1 MKFWEKYP
9 QLWLWCNLVAA
20 STLVFWLS
28 NWDLTVAGLFHQ
40 ADHWLLDEFPLWKM
54 LFYDGVPYLAGS
66 VLAVSSLLVVGSTV
80 LRRWYHLRLYAAY
93 VLLVFLVGPGLLV
106 NSLFKDNW
114 GRPRPVQVVQLGG
127 HEAYVPPG
135 YVVAKG
141 HGRSF
146 PSGHSSIGFAFV
158 AFWFLWRKRKPQW
171 ARLALVASLLL
182 GCAIGLT
189 RMAAGGHFLSDVMW
203 SGWVVLF
210 AAWVL
215 YYPVMRIPQREVAYN
230 T

>member
-1 MKFWEKYP
+1 M
-9 QLWLWCNLVAA
+9 
-20 STLVFWLS
+20 
-28 NWDLTVAGLFHQ
+28 
-40 ADHWLLDEFPLWKM
+40 
-54 LFYDGVPYLAGS
+54 
-66 VLAVSSLLVVGSTV
+66 VGSTV
-80 LRRWYHLRLYAAY
+80 LRRWYRLRLYAAY

-215 YYPVMRIPQREVAYN
+215 YYPVMRIPERELMVDSQTAN
-230 T
+230 IK

>member
-9 QLWLWCNLVAA
+9 QPWLWFNLVGA

-28 NWDLTVAGLFHQ
+28 NLDLTVAGLFHQ
-40 ADHWLLDEFPLWKM
+40 ADHWLLDEFPLWKA
-54 LFYDGVPYLAGS
+54 LFYDGVPYLAGA
-66 VLAVSSLLVVGSTV
+66 VLGLSTLLIVGSTV
-80 LRRWYHLRLYAAY
+80 LRRWYRVRLYAAY

-114 GRPRPVQVVQLGG
+114 GRPRPVQVAQLGG
-127 HEAYVPPG
+127 QEAYVPPG
-135 YVVAKG
+135 YFVPNG
-141 HGRSF
+141 NGRSF
-146 PSGHSSIGFAFV
+146 PSGHSSVGFAFV

-171 ARLALVASLLL
+171 AWLALFATVLL

-215 YYPVMRIPQREVAYN
+215 YYPLMRISEREMSAEN
-230 T
+230 